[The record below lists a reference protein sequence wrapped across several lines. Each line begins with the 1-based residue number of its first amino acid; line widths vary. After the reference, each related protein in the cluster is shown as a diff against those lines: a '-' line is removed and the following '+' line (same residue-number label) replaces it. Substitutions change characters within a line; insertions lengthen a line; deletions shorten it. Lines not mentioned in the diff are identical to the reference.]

1 MSDTEAIRREQ
12 AELERR
18 YGAWTAHNI
27 RLADD
32 VFTMSPQPTGDE
44 VKLRR
49 VTQVVSDLVDGDFDG
64 LRVLDL
70 ACLEGMY
77 ALEFARRGAQ
87 VVAIE
92 GREANLEKARF
103 AARTLGLEVDFR
115 QGDVRELDRASHG
128 EFDVVLC
135 LGIIYHL
142 DHPDVFGFVGQMASV
157 CRRALVVDTHVA
169 LQDEDEQEYGDN
181 VYHGHSLFEHEPSST
196 DEERLQALW
205 SSLDNPSA
213 WAPTRPSPMSL
224 LARSGFTSATS
235 AGSRPSRRRHPTA
248 SRSWR
253 SRGPSRR
260 PSSRRRR
267 PPTRRRCP
275 NARRWER
282 ASRGAVSGL
291 SGAPRYRGRCAHACG
306 GCSGWRLADTSR
318 PMIRSA
324 PAPRRGWRPRSAS

>member
-1 MSDTEAIRREQ
+1 MLDVDAIRSEK

-27 RLADD
+27 RLAEG
-32 VFTMSPQPTGDE
+32 VYTISPQPTGDE

-49 VTQVVSDLVDGDFDG
+49 VTQIVSDLFEGGFES

-77 ALEFARRGAQ
+77 ALEFARRGAE

-103 AARTLGLEVDFR
+103 AGRTLGLDVDFR

-135 LGIIYHL
+135 LGILYHL
-142 DHPDVFGFVGQMASV
+142 DHPDVFRFVEQMASV

-169 LQDEDEQEYGDN
+169 LQDEEDQEHDGH

-196 DEERLQALW
+196 DEERLRALW

-213 WAPTRPSPMSL
+213 WAPTRPSLLSL
-224 LARSGFTSATS
+224 LARSGFTSVYECSVPAEPAKTLDRVTVL
-235 AGSRPSRRRHPTA
+235 ALKGKP
-248 SRSWR
+248 
-253 SRGPSRR
+253 
-260 PSSRRRR
+260 
-267 PPTRRRCP
+267 
-275 NARRWER
+275 E
-282 ASRGAVSGL
+282 
-291 SGAPRYRGRCAHACG
+291 APHV
-306 GCSGWRLADTSR
+306 
-318 PMIRSA
+318 A
-324 PAPRRGWRPRSAS
+324 PAPPADPAAVPERPPLGARLPRGRAWALGRAAMPRPLRTRVRRLLGMETRRH